1 MSASTKVDIT
11 INQKASFQI
20 TVYVKDDGV
29 AQNLTGYTAVSKYKD
44 NYQTPDVQAKAFTTT
59 ITNAANGEIT
69 MALTPEQTSEIQLQR
84 YVYDLA
90 IVSGTGFKTR
100 IMEGVITVSGGVS

>member
-1 MSASTKVDIT
+1 MSASTVANLV
-11 INQKASFQI
+11 INQKSSFQI

-29 AQNLTGYTAVSKYKD
+29 AQNLTGYTAVAKYKE
-44 NYQTPDVQAKAFTTT
+44 NYQTPDAQAKSFTTS

-69 MALTPEQTSEIQLQR
+69 MSLTAAQTAELQIQK

-90 IVSGTGFKTR
+90 IISPTEFKTR
-100 IMEGVITVSGGVS
+100 IMEGLITVSGGVS